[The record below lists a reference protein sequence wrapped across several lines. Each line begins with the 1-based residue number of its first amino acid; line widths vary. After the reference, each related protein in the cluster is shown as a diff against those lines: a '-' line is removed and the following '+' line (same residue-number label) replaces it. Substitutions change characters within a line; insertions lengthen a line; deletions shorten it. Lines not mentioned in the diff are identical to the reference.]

1 MQFCLQL
8 VRWQRVAIRHISIG
22 LVLAGCGTGSPVD
35 SVTVVDSAG
44 VRIVTNPVI
53 TAMDAPA
60 CHVSP
65 NPTLTIGD
73 AIGEPGHELYRVF
86 GASRLTDGRIV
97 VANQGSSELRYFAA
111 DGRYLM
117 SLGRDG
123 EGPAEFRKLR
133 QIVRHAGDSL
143 LAWDD
148 GLQRW
153 TAVGLDG
160 GFGQSVTL
168 RPAFMNPPRL
178 LGVTSDDVM
187 WVEYRERRTP
197 TGPQFVDQHLRLFRI
212 NQDGQVVDTVGT
224 FRYGSQRVIDAEAH
238 FVGGPLFEA
247 LHEFAIWGDTI
258 YSGHGD
264 APEIEVRDEKWRLL
278 GLIRWTN
285 PDRAIPAEDLAAYR
299 AQRVDGISDPRFRRL
314 AERRWELTPVSDRY
328 PAFQEMMVDDAGN
341 LWVKRFP
348 RLASGVR
355 WWLAFAP
362 DGEFICQATLPDD
375 FVPSEFGIG
384 YVLGL
389 NRNEMGVE
397 RVLQYAIDI
406 EVR

>member
-1 MQFCLQL
+1 MA
-8 VRWQRVAIRHISIG
+8 VRYVSIG
-22 LVLAGCGTGSPVD
+22 LLLSALTACGTGSLGD

-44 VRIVTNPVI
+44 IRIVSNPVI

-60 CHVSP
+60 CHVAP

-86 GASRLTDGRIV
+86 GASRLADGRIV

-117 SLGRDG
+117 SLGREG
-123 EGPAEFRKLR
+123 EGPAEFRELR
-133 QIVRHAGDSL
+133 QIVRHVGDSL
-143 LAWDD
+143 IAWDA

-160 GFGQSVTL
+160 GFGPSVTL
-168 RPAFMNPPRL
+168 RPPLMNPPLL

-187 WVEYRERRTP
+187 WVEYHEVRSP
-197 TGPQFVDQHLRLFRI
+197 TGSQFVDQPLRLLRI

-224 FRYGSQRVIDAEAH
+224 FRYGSRRVIDAEAH

-247 LHEFAIWGDTI
+247 RHGFAIRGDTI

-264 APEIEVRDEKWRLL
+264 APEIEVRDENWRLL

-285 PDRAIPAEDLAAYR
+285 PDRTIPAEDLAQYR
-299 AQRVDGISDPRFRRL
+299 AERVDGVSDPRFRRL
-314 AERRWELTPVSDRY
+314 MERRWELSSVSDRY
-328 PAFQEMMVDDAGN
+328 PAFQEMLVDDAGN
-341 LWVKRFP
+341 LWVKRYP

-355 WWLAFAP
+355 WWLVFDP

-375 FVPSEFGIG
+375 FVPSEFGTG

-389 NRNEMGVE
+389 NRDEMGVE
-397 RVLQYAIDI
+397 RVLQYAIDL